1 MPFGFRTV
9 MHTPKNYY
17 WRIAGFYFFYYAF
30 VGMFAPYWSL
40 YLKSIHFDAIE
51 IAILVSIQPVMRMI
65 APNIWGWLADHTGKR
80 LQVVQIAATLS
91 AVCYLGVFA
100 TTSFWGMFLVLALMG
115 FFWSAS
121 MPLVEATTLTYL
133 GKHSARYGRIRSW
146 GSIGFIVSVVGL
158 GYAFDYIAIAW
169 LLWAGVIC
177 EFGILIFARQIP
189 PTEVLAHHTD
199 SQPVKQIVLQPRV
212 LALFGACFLM
222 SVAHG
227 AYYTFYSIYLVDH
240 GYAKSAVG
248 GLWALGVVCEIGVFF
263 LMPWLVRR
271 FGFTRILL
279 VSFSSAVLRFML
291 IGWGVDF
298 LLLLLIAQALHAATF
313 GAYHAASVGLV
324 HEFFQGRHQSK
335 GQALFGSLTYGA
347 GGMVGGLASGP
358 IWQHYGASVL
368 YSCSAGVAL
377 LGLLLVWWKLGM
389 KQPPGF

>member
-1 MPFGFRTV
+1 
-9 MHTPKNYY
+9 
-17 WRIAGFYFFYYAF
+17 
-30 VGMFAPYWSL
+30 
-40 YLKSIHFDAIE
+40 
-51 IAILVSIQPVMRMI
+51 
-65 APNIWGWLADHTGKR
+65 
-80 LQVVQIAATLS
+80 
-91 AVCYLGVFA
+91 
-100 TTSFWGMFLVLALMG
+100 
-115 FFWSAS
+115 

-389 KQPPGF
+389 KQPPEVLIE

>member
-1 MPFGFRTV
+1 
-9 MHTPKNYY
+9 MHTHKNYY

-51 IAILVSIQPVMRMI
+51 IAILVAVQPVMRMI
-65 APNIWGWLADHTGKR
+65 APTLWGWLADRTGKR
-80 LQVVQIAATLS
+80 LLVVQIAATLS
-91 AVCYLGVFA
+91 AVCYMGVFA
-100 TTSFWGMFLVLALMG
+100 TTSFWGMFVVLALMG

-146 GSIGFIVSVVGL
+146 GSVGFIASVVGL
-158 GYAFDYIAIAW
+158 GYALDHMAIVW
-169 LLWAGVIC
+169 LLWVGAVI
-177 EFGILIFARQIP
+177 EFGIVLFARQIP

-199 SQPVKQIVLQPRV
+199 SLPAKQIVLQPRV

-248 GLWALGVVCEIGVFF
+248 GLWALGVICEIGVFF

-298 LLLLLIAQALHAATF
+298 LLLLLIAQVLHAATF

-347 GGMVGGLASGP
+347 GGMMGGLASGP

-377 LGLLLVWWKLGM
+377 LGLLLVWWKLSMG
-389 KQPPGF
+389 QHARTGF